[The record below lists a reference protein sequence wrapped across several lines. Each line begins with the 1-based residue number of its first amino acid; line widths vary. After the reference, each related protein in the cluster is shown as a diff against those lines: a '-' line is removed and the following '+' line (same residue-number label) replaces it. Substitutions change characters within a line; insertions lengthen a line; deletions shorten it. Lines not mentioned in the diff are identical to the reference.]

1 MARQRPS
8 NAMKRKENLERATRL
23 DVVGKLPITQTN
35 VMVMMM
41 MMMIERCRAISKR
54 RQKSRGRKWRLL
66 HLLCLQTFLLVIRLL
81 TVLLASLP
89 SQRSLLL
96 TIALA
101 ISMGFLAGRLCGAV
115 VWARQLWEITV
126 DPFSATMV
134 SHFLDPHMVLH
145 CMRSTNIESCPIQ

>member
-1 MARQRPS
+1 M
-8 NAMKRKENLERATRL
+8 
-23 DVVGKLPITQTN
+23 VGKLPITQTN
-35 VMVMMM
+35 VMLT

-66 HLLCLQTFLLVIRLL
+66 HLLCLQTFLLAIRLL
-81 TVLLASLP
+81 TVFLASLP
-89 SQRSLLL
+89 SQRSLLH

-145 CMRSTNIESCPIQ
+145 CMRSTNIESGPIQCVRNALALASWLVQLRNRIAI